1 MPEGPHTPLACLE
14 ASPQP
19 TAVLLSHASR
29 PSLSLYLQLEGLT
42 GSLAWHED
50 ELSQQRSFLI
60 IFLLQALQ
68 KDRGGED
75 RTVGCAAGTG
85 SQSPTGTGSKGGR
98 GPSTVPLPCP
108 SAAQTTNS
116 PQERETFFAV
126 LSWTKEERC
135 GNGATLRS
143 LFLLPGREEL
153 HAAPS
158 WVCKYPPHQNYA
170 TPPPYPQ
177 PRGITYIDSKVLWST
192 GDAVC
197 MVRCCWNPMIYRNCR
212 GEDGHRQ
219 LDEDVPLTS
228 WEGPAVTWMI
238 VRLNRGEEGT
248 VFMCKRASW
257 LKFLPQ
263 HQGL

>member
-1 MPEGPHTPLACLE
+1 MCNWKLLGHGDFCCKCSWSLGVLKSEAALQLKNQRETGTAQHSRHMQLVSGSSRNARGPHTPLACLE

-50 ELSQQRSFLI
+50 ELSQQSSILI

-98 GPSTVPLPCP
+98 GPSTVPLPFP
-108 SAAQTTNS
+108 SASQATNS

-126 LSWTKEERC
+126 LSWTKR
-135 GNGATLRS
+135 N
-143 LFLLPGREEL
+143 
-153 HAAPS
+153 
-158 WVCKYPPHQNYA
+158 
-170 TPPPYPQ
+170 
-177 PRGITYIDSKVLWST
+177 
-192 GDAVC
+192 AVE
-197 MVRCCWNPMIYRNCR
+197 M
-212 GEDGHRQ
+212 EQ
-219 LDEDVPLTS
+219 L
-228 WEGPAVTWMI
+228 
-238 VRLNRGEEGT
+238 
-248 VFMCKRASW
+248 
-257 LKFLPQ
+257 
-263 HQGL
+263 

>member
-29 PSLSLYLQLEGLT
+29 PSLSPYLQLEGLT

-50 ELSQQRSFLI
+50 ELSQQSSILI

-153 HAAPS
+153 HAAALLDL
-158 WVCKYPPHQNYA
+158 Q
-170 TPPPYPQ
+170 PPPTSNATQQPLPPPPTTQ
-177 PRGITYIDSKVLWST
+177 RNHLHRQQSPLEHWRCCLHGTLLLEPRGLS
-192 GDAVC
+192 
-197 MVRCCWNPMIYRNCR
+197 
-212 GEDGHRQ
+212 
-219 LDEDVPLTS
+219 
-228 WEGPAVTWMI
+228 
-238 VRLNRGEEGT
+238 
-248 VFMCKRASW
+248 
-257 LKFLPQ
+257 
-263 HQGL
+263 